1 MELALV
7 AITRSRTRSGTVS
20 VYGDLVQLFPG
31 PWHMH
36 VYQLLWGD
44 IVRRLLPRA
53 RQHSMLCFVLFCIL
67 VEWLKLKLR
76 LQLGLQLELCHLGLR
91 DRFVSAV

>member
-7 AITRSRTRSGTVS
+7 SVTRSRTRSGTVS
-20 VYGDLVQLFPG
+20 VYGDLVQLVPG

-36 VYQLLWGD
+36 VYQLLRGD

-53 RQHSMLCFVLFCIL
+53 LQHSVLCFLLFCLLIK
-67 VEWLKLKLR
+67 WLKLKLR